1 MVGGYANA
9 WRSSGEHSSDV
20 GPDEYCESVTE
31 WLSLQD
37 DQEATVD
44 RRTFVVG
51 GCCGIFPEHIAKI
64 REAIDAASR

>member
-1 MVGGYANA
+1 
-9 WRSSGEHSSDV
+9 
-20 GPDEYCESVTE
+20 
-31 WLSLQD
+31 LSLQD